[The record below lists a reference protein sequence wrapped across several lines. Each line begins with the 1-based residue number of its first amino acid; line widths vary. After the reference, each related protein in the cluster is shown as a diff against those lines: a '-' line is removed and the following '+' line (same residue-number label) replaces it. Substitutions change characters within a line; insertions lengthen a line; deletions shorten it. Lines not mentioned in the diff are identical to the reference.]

1 MAILNKIRQKT
12 VVLILVIA
20 LALFA
25 FILSSL
31 FDNKDAL
38 FNKSPDVVAT
48 INGKDISRQAFMAQV
63 EARNNPNATQAQIM
77 NQVYE
82 AEVRKSVMESQF
94 NALGLSVGRE
104 QMRDLLKTTYAQSP
118 QFLNADG
125 VFDESVLNQYI
136 LDLKKSND
144 QNGYYTR
151 WVQGEQSIASSALQ
165 QNYINMIK
173 AASNATLAEGE
184 LEHKL
189 QNDLVDIKFVTVP
202 FASIPDSTVDVSKS
216 EISAYIAKNK
226 TKYTVE
232 ASRNI
237 QYVKFENTA
246 SLNDEN
252 TLKNQLVQ
260 LLNGEEIYN
269 ETTKETEKTPGF
281 KTLNTDG
288 AIALVNAESDGTTK
302 FEDKFV
308 YASTFPDEVKD
319 DISNLDIGETY
330 GPFKDGNTF
339 KITKLLEKKVLA
351 DSIQSSHII
360 IPFAGSQAA
369 TAETTKTKEQAKIT
383 ADSIFSLVK
392 NNKSKYAEIANE
404 INTDGTKGKDGSIGW
419 YRLTNYNP
427 AAFDPDFANFIF
439 FNKKGSIDV
448 VETKFGYHIIR
459 IDDKKN
465 EDTAYKFATIERS
478 IEPSV
483 DTENAVFRKATNF
496 EVSLGKQ
503 NFQEAAKAINL
514 AVNPVNTIKELDEN
528 IPGVGAIR
536 SLVRWTFEDESEVGD
551 TKRFETSDGYIVA
564 QITGINK
571 AGLMNI
577 EDASVTAL
585 PEIRKE
591 KKAELIKNRISAT
604 SLSDFAAAE
613 KKSVRTA
620 AAINMKNP
628 TIAGAGLEPIVVG
641 AAFGLEVGETSK
653 LITGTKGIY
662 MIEVTKKTPA
672 VKLDNYRSA
681 ANLVATEKSKAIN
694 TRLFDALK
702 EASDI
707 EDFRAK
713 TVQ

>member
-281 KTLNTDG
+281 KTLNTEG